1 MKKLLFITS
10 NAGKVQETKKKFESI
25 GISIVQ
31 NNLGYPEIQ
40 ADSLEEVAL
49 SGCQWVQSKIH
60 DPFILEDAGL
70 FIDSLYGFPGVYSS
84 YVYHTI
90 GLQGILDLLRSVETK
105 KRTATFRSVYA
116 YQDRNKDPQ
125 LFIGECQGIITDH
138 MRGTQGFGYDPIFL
152 ARGEKKTFAEMST
165 DEKNKISHR
174 GSSLTKLIEF
184 LKK

>member
-10 NAGKVQETKKKFESI
+10 NLGKVQETKKKFESI

-31 NNLGYPEIQ
+31 KNLGYPEIQ
-40 ADSLEEVAL
+40 ADSLEEVAI

-70 FIDSLYGFPGVYSS
+70 FIDALHGFPGVYSS

-90 GLQGILDLLRSVETK
+90 GLQGVLDLLQSVEIK

-116 YQDRNKDPQ
+116 YQEIDKDPH
-125 LFIGECQGIITDH
+125 LFIGECQGIITAQ
-138 MRGTQGFGYDPIFL
+138 MKGAKGFGYDPIFL
-152 ARGEKKTFAEMST
+152 ANGVKKTFAEMST
-165 DEKNKISHR
+165 DEKNTISHR
-174 GSSLTKLIEF
+174 GASLAKLLEF